1 MEELQNS
8 DVRQREEKSHL
19 ENEENSEKKSEN
31 RADKYESTSQVWRYR
46 NNLMHDCCNPTKT
59 TTWENLQV
67 TSVLTFNQQDQLP
80 RLA

>member
-31 RADKYESTSQVWRYR
+31 RADKYESTSQV
-46 NNLMHDCCNPTKT
+46 
-59 TTWENLQV
+59 
-67 TSVLTFNQQDQLP
+67 
-80 RLA
+80 